1 MVTYLSYRINRD
13 DLEQYLKER
22 SHRISEK
29 YEKYLQL
36 MNLNGLDSAG
46 AAAHE
51 NQLKDQKKLDKAS
64 DLE

>member
-1 MVTYLSYRINRD
+1 M
-13 DLEQYLKER
+13 KER

-36 MNLNGLDSAG
+36 INLNGLDSAG
-46 AAAHE
+46 ATAHE
-51 NQLKDQKKLDKAS
+51 AQLKDQKKLDKAS